1 MGQDR
6 GQILKD
12 MSFFRNILL
21 PNKHVNTDVEAGNHS
36 DVELDDMEI
45 GSGSAHYAHSV
56 NPNSPSTLDPGS
68 TFPCSFPAPN
78 DVAYPLLP
86 LPPAQ
91 ISSTSLNINRKRS
104 QNDHKFSKV
113 RVVEQGSKISTI
125 VRLYF
130 P

>member
-1 MGQDR
+1 
-6 GQILKD
+6 

-21 PNKHVNTDVEAGNHS
+21 SNKHVNTDVEAGNHS

-56 NPNSPSTLDPGS
+56 NPNSPPTLDPGS

-91 ISSTSLNINRKRS
+91 ISSTSNRLGVEGHRKAW
-104 QNDHKFSKV
+104 HI
-113 RVVEQGSKISTI
+113 RV
-125 VRLYF
+125 LYS
-130 P
+130 